1 MEPNLILDY
10 MQRYFY
16 SDITRDCR
24 FRWTHLIELQK
35 AIRHFEPEIIESLR
49 ADLGKAPQESYMTE
63 IGMVL
68 KEIDFAVKHVNKWFR
83 LKRKPTPLSIF
94 PATSRVIQEPYGS
107 VLIMSPW
114 NYPFQLSMIPL
125 IGAVTAGNCVVLKPS
140 ELAPHTA
147 NIIETIIKEVFPP
160 QYVSVVQGD
169 ASVGEALLNCNFDMI
184 FFTGSPKVGRIVM
197 EHAAKNLTP
206 VVLELGGKSPCIV
219 HKSAD
224 MEMAAQRIT
233 FGKFLNAGQ
242 TCVAP
247 DYVVVNSESKEQFI
261 KYLQI
266 AIEKAFGKKPLYNE
280 ELPRIISDHHF
291 TRLLRL
297 MKGEKI
303 AVGGEFDRAKKK
315 LLPQFLMTSHGNP
328 P

>member
-1 MEPNLILDY
+1 
-10 MQRYFY
+10 
-16 SDITRDCR
+16 
-24 FRWTHLIELQK
+24 
-35 AIRHFEPEIIESLR
+35 
-49 ADLGKAPQESYMTE
+49 
-63 IGMVL
+63 
-68 KEIDFAVKHVNKWFR
+68 
-83 LKRKPTPLSIF
+83 
-94 PATSRVIQEPYGS
+94 
-107 VLIMSPW
+107 
-114 NYPFQLSMIPL
+114 MIPL

-261 KYLQI
+261 NIY
-266 AIEKAFGKKPLYNE
+266 
-280 ELPRIISDHHF
+280 R
-291 TRLLRL
+291 
-297 MKGEKI
+297 
-303 AVGGEFDRAKKK
+303 
-315 LLPQFLMTSHGNP
+315 
-328 P
+328 